1 MDLEINDYI
10 DFRKLFIDLYKEQE
24 DILEEHKY
32 EADHYKEIIDFKEQA
47 FNEFEL
53 LEDESEF
60 SDKEIVFDFGMCL
73 GGANESDNRNA
84 SANFVIVYDR
94 ILDDFTSCEYE
105 QG

>member
-1 MDLEINDYI
+1 MDLEINNYI

-60 SDKEIVFDFGMCL
+60 LIKK
-73 GGANESDNRNA
+73 
-84 SANFVIVYDR
+84 
-94 ILDDFTSCEYE
+94 
-105 QG
+105 